1 MGPRRTQAE
10 GPLQVFPVSSPG
22 LRTDSP
28 RPHASPHM
36 EGGYLGSLD
45 SDIPTPPCPPF
56 MRTGR
61 SAPTPTRP
69 GSPGAREFL
78 SIHPPTRNSTEAAS
92 FLLLRKKHFVLSFLS
107 SGRLGISV
115 SSDCTVLGSW
125 QTCLESSCGT
135 GSGSRPWGPPHR
147 GLVSVSPQHSARAR
161 SRKCHRGPGI
171 S

>member
-1 MGPRRTQAE
+1 MGPRRTQAEGPLQVQAE

-69 GSPGAREFL
+69 GSPGPREFL

-107 SGRLGISV
+107 SGRLGIDPTLATS
-115 SSDCTVLGSW
+115 CGT
-125 QTCLESSCGT
+125 LEGWEELWLMLLSCGT
-135 GSGSRPWGPPHR
+135 G
-147 GLVSVSPQHSARAR
+147 L
-161 SRKCHRGPGI
+161 
-171 S
+171 